1 MLNTTPT
8 ITRLLRIFGE
18 TFPKAIGIGPNKIIP
33 ANCVLEEVEGT
44 EGDWSIPKNNSAKPM
59 NINIRPAVI
68 SFIY

>member
-44 EGDWSIPKNNSAKPM
+44 EGD
-59 NINIRPAVI
+59 
-68 SFIY
+68 